1 MRCSPAV
8 WVLSPPK
15 PLPLCRGCAALN
27 WDSILLPWAWAK
39 MLLGVGLSWGW
50 VVFWGHPEPLRGLC
64 SLHTPWPHGPLECF
78 LKTNECRITV
88 NNNSHSPST
97 HAVPAA

>member
-15 PLPLCRGCAALN
+15 PLPLCRGCAAFN

-64 SLHTPWPHGPLECF
+64 SLHTLPGHMGLWNTFSKRMSAE
-78 LKTNECRITV
+78 
-88 NNNSHSPST
+88 
-97 HAVPAA
+97 